1 MPEVHRPWTGDQFDE
16 TGAPV
21 TSISTDRWGRNS
33 APAQPPTQQPAAR
46 PADDADAQLAAAQ
59 ARWQQL
65 QAQPIEALK
74 QFDEPRPRRQD
85 FDDPYA
91 YDDARDDWADRRNAA
106 GMERRLAERER
117 EKRAAEIAAA
127 EQQYVGA
134 LASGYR
140 VRRDRFVETHP
151 DYPEIAE
158 SDALR
163 VTDVM
168 AGLIARH
175 PAGPAVAYHL
185 GQNREEAARI
195 AQLDPASQAAEFGR
209 LSALLGS
216 EPTAA
221 RSASPAPAQPRDA
234 TGKYVRNS
242 NPATGREEPMEQYA
256 ARRTAEII
264 AQRFP
269 ALAARRG

>member
-1 MPEVHRPWTGDQFDE
+1 MPEVHRPWTGDRFDE
-16 TGAPV
+16 QGNPV
-21 TSISTDRWGRNS
+21 LSISQAGWEKPAS
-33 APAQPPTQQPAAR
+33 AAAPPTPGGQQPAAQ
-46 PADDADAQLAAAQ
+46 PGDPEAALAAAQ

-65 QAQPIEALK
+65 QAQPIEPLK

-117 EKRAAEIAAA
+117 ERPAAEIAAA

-134 LASGYR
+134 LASGYAA
-140 VRRDRFVETHP
+140 RRAAFVEAYP
-151 DYPEIAE
+151 DYAEVAE

-163 VTDVM
+163 ITDVM
-168 AGLIARH
+168 AALIARH

-185 GQNREEAARI
+185 GKNLNEATRL

-209 LSALLGS
+209 LTALLGS

-234 TGKYVRNS
+234 TGKYVRSANV
-242 NPATGREEPMEQYA
+242 ATAREEPMEQYG
-256 ARRTAEII
+256 ARRTAE
-264 AQRFP
+264 
-269 ALAARRG
+269 LMAARTAAGRR